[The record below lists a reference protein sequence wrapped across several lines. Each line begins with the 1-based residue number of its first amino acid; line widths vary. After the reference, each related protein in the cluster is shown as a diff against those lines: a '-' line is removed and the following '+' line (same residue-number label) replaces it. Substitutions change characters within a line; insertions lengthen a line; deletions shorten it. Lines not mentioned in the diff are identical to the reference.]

1 MKKQLVASLILIVTP
16 ILLVSCVSSL
26 LQEKAPTFSSEVK
39 YTEPR
44 APFVRLNK
52 SVYPSWKN
60 KETGNVISIVSDC
73 SEITLEG
80 LQQLI
85 EGSLD
90 KVITVAKENVTY
102 KNKPALGQVTVGLID
117 SQQIQINSKSFKR
130 KNCGYVT
137 SLSGRIKNL
146 DVDKTNLL
154 QFEESLT
161 FE

>member
-1 MKKQLVASLILIVTP
+1 MKKQLVASLILILTP

-26 LQEKAPTFSSEVK
+26 LQENAPTFSSEVK
-39 YTEPR
+39 YLEPG
-44 APFVRLNK
+44 APFIKLNK
-52 SVYPSWKN
+52 SIYPSWKN
-60 KETGNVISIVSDC
+60 KVSGNVISIVSDC
-73 SEITLEG
+73 SDNTLEG

-85 EGSLD
+85 ESSLD
-90 KVITVAKENVTY
+90 KVITTTKENITY
-102 KNKPALGQVTVGLID
+102 KNKPALAQVTVGLID

-137 SLSGRIKNL
+137 TLSGRIKNL
-146 DVDKTNLL
+146 DSDQKYLA